1 MTTTD
6 ARPMADT
13 VSESRLTGAATP
25 LRDGAPLGEGAP
37 DAADSGETYLAL
49 VGQLNRYAHA
59 YYALDAPLVPDATY
73 DQLYRRLIELETAH
87 PEWVVTESPSQ
98 RVGGAPL
105 PAFHKARHPTPLFS
119 LANAFGVEALVAFDR
134 RVTTADP
141 TPRFPRYFVEPKLD
155 GLTIALLYV
164 DGRLVRGATRGDGV
178 IGEEVT
184 EQVGTI
190 RSIPRSL
197 HLQDAPP
204 YVSVRGEVTLP
215 RAAFATMNAQR
226 AAAGEPLYQN
236 PRNAAAGSVR
246 QLDPRIT
253 ASRPLRFTAYSI
265 NVLAPS
271 RQGDAPPSPDAPV
284 DEQRP
289 GTAAARED
297 LLGRLVPLPAA
308 QTPFPT
314 QRAVVDALRA
324 WGFRTHPA
332 NRECVDFAE
341 VTSAIETLQPLR
353 LTWEDETDGLVVK
366 VNDLAL
372 QERLGV
378 VGKDPK
384 WAVAYKQA
392 AGDVAVTRLLAID
405 VQVGRT
411 GALTPVAVLEPV
423 RIGGVTVS
431 SATLHNADQIKAL
444 DLHLGDWVRLE
455 RAGGVI
461 PAVLGVAKEG
471 DSADETRRDGTER
484 PWLFPAACPACA
496 GPLAQDEAEAVIRCA
511 NAVCPAQVA
520 ARVRHYVGRGAVDIV
535 GLGSNWV
542 ERFLVTGFIT
552 GAADLYHLTREQLL
566 SLEGSGMGEVLADKL
581 LSSID
586 ASRTRTPLARFL
598 FGLGIRHLGLE
609 TAEAI
614 APLVRSLD
622 ALRSGLR
629 ESTAGT
635 VARLHGEILE
645 TKGLGSAVADSLVD
659 ALQNPTTLG
668 VLDRFA
674 SGGMRPIPVAPPDRA
689 LPAGP
694 LAGAVFVITGT
705 LSESREVVAARI
717 ESAGGKVT
725 DSVSGTTRYVVAGAR
740 AGAAKLKGAAKYGVS
755 VLDEAALQ
763 ALLPGG
769 GDPEPPPSLL
779 PGGGDPARPNSPAP
793 PAESAVR
800 GQD

>member
-6 ARPMADT
+6 ARPMADI
-13 VSESRLTGAATP
+13 VE
-25 LRDGAPLGEGAP
+25 EGAP
-37 DAADSGETYLAL
+37 DAGDSHEAYLAL
-49 VGQLNRYAHA
+49 MGQLSRYAHA

-87 PEWVVTESPSQ
+87 PEWVLTESPSQ

-105 PAFHKARHPTPLFS
+105 PAFRKARHPAPLFS
-119 LANAFGVEALVAFDR
+119 LANAFGVEALAAFDR
-134 RVTTADP
+134 RVTAADP
-141 TPRFPRYFVEPKLD
+141 APRFPRYFVEPKLD

-184 EQVGTI
+184 AQVGTI

-197 HLQDAPP
+197 HLQDAPA
-204 YVSVRGEVTLP
+204 YVYVRGEVTLP

-226 AAAGEPLYQN
+226 EAAGEPIYQN

-265 NVLAPS
+265 NVLALGPE
-271 RQGDAPPSPDAPV
+271 GDAPLDTDATNATP
-284 DEQRP
+284 P
-289 GTAAARED
+289 MAAAMED
-297 LLGRLVPLPAA
+297 LLARLALLPAA
-308 QTPFPT
+308 ETPFPT

-324 WGFRTHPA
+324 WGFRTHPV

-341 VTSAIETLQPLR
+341 VMAAIEALQPQR
-353 LTWEDETDGLVVK
+353 LTWEDETDGLVAK

-384 WAVAYKQA
+384 AAVAYKPA

-423 RIGGVTVS
+423 RIGGVTVT

-461 PAVLGVAKEG
+461 PAVLGVAKKGANG
-471 DSADETRRDGTER
+471 DQTNGDETRRDGTEC
-484 PWLFPAACPACA
+484 PWLFPTACPACG
-496 GPLAQDEAEAVIRCA
+496 GPLAPDEAEAVIRCA

-542 ERFLVTGFIT
+542 ERFLGTGFIT

-581 LSSID
+581 LASID

-598 FGLGIRHLGLE
+598 FGLGIRHIGLE

-614 APLVRSLD
+614 APLVGSLET
-622 ALRSGLR
+622 LRSGLR
-629 ESTAGT
+629 EDAAGT
-635 VARLHGEILE
+635 IARLHGEILE
-645 TKGLGSAVADSLVD
+645 TKGLGSAAADSLVD

-668 VLDRFA
+668 LLDRFA
-674 SGGMRPIPVAPPDRA
+674 SGGMRPIPVAPPDRT
-689 LPAGP
+689 LPEGP

-705 LSESREVVAARI
+705 LSEPREAVAARI

-740 AGAAKLKGAAKYGVS
+740 AGAAKLKGAAKHGVT

-763 ALLPGG
+763 TLLSGEVLSGEGDSRPPALSSLPSE
-769 GDPEPPPSLL
+769 GDAQPPP
-779 PGGGDPARPNSPAP
+779 PAP
-793 PAESAVR
+793 PVIP
-800 GQD
+800 

>member
-6 ARPMADT
+6 ARPMT
-13 VSESRLTGAATP
+13 ETAAET
-25 LRDGAPLGEGAP
+25 LLAGEALSLGDGPPLGEGAP
-37 DAADSGETYLAL
+37 LQEGPPDAGDSHQAYVAL

-73 DQLYRRLIELETAH
+73 DQLYRRLIELETAQ
-87 PEWVVTESPSQ
+87 PEWVVMESPSQ

-105 PAFHKARHPTPLFS
+105 PAFRKARHPAPLLS
-119 LANAFGVEALVAFDR
+119 LANAFGVEALAAFDK

-141 TPRFPRYFVEPKLD
+141 APRFPRYFVEPKLD

-178 IGEEVT
+178 VGEEVT
-184 EQVGTI
+184 AQVGTI
-190 RSIPRSL
+190 RSVPRSL
-197 HLQDAPP
+197 HLRDAPP
-204 YVSVRGEVTLP
+204 YVYVRGEVTLP

-226 AAAGEPLYQN
+226 EAAGEPIYQN

-265 NVLAPS
+265 NVLAP
-271 RQGDAPPSPDAPV
+271 GPEGEAPPSPDVPNTEAQITDAPSTEAPGANV
-284 DEQRP
+284 EIDEQRP
-289 GTAAARED
+289 VTATALED
-297 LLGRLVPLPAA
+297 LLGRLAPLPAA
-308 QTPFPT
+308 ETLFPT
-314 QRAVVDALRA
+314 QGAVIDALRA

-341 VTSAIETLQPLR
+341 VTAAVEALQPLR
-353 LTWEDETDGLVVK
+353 LTWEDETDGLVLK

-384 WAVAYKQA
+384 WAVAYKPA

-423 RIGGVTVS
+423 RIGGVTVT

-461 PAVLGVAKEG
+461 PAVLGVAKKGANG
-471 DSADETRRDGTER
+471 DQTNGDETRRDGTER
-484 PWLFPAACPACA
+484 PWLFPTVCPACG

-542 ERFLVTGFIT
+542 ERFLATGFIT

-581 LSSID
+581 LASIA

-598 FGLGIRHLGLE
+598 FGLGIRHIGLE
-609 TAEAI
+609 TAEAV
-614 APLVRSLD
+614 APLVGSLD
-622 ALRSGLR
+622 ALSRGLH
-629 ESTAGT
+629 EDPADTI
-635 VARLHGEILE
+635 ARLHGEILE

-659 ALQNPTTLG
+659 ALENPTTLG
-668 VLDRFA
+668 LLDRFI
-674 SGGMRPIPVAPPDRA
+674 SGGMRPIAVAPPDRT
-689 LPAGP
+689 LPEGP

-705 LSESREVVAARI
+705 LSEPREVLAARI

-740 AGAAKLKGAAKYGVS
+740 AGAAKLKGAEKHGVT

-763 ALLPGG
+763 ALLVP
-769 GDPEPPPSLL
+769 
-779 PGGGDPARPNSPAP
+779 
-793 PAESAVR
+793 
-800 GQD
+800 